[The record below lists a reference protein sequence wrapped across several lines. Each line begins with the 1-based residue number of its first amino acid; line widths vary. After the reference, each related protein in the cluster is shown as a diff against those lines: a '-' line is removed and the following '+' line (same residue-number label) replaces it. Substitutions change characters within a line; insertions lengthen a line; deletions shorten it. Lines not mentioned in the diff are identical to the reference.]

1 MKQPNDE
8 TIMYRFAY
16 RVGLVLAILLITGCA
31 STPSNQTVETSASV
45 TQAPARFSATE
56 QRDYS
61 RALKQLAEGETEKA
75 GKTLSRL
82 GASHP
87 NHLGLW
93 INLANTQYQAKDF
106 NAALETLNK
115 AKAIN
120 QKTPEIFNLSGLIAV
135 AQGDYKT
142 AENHY
147 LKALSLNKDYAYAHY
162 NLALVYDIFYQ
173 KIDLAVVHYE
183 KYLALT
189 TEEDPTTTSWVE
201 ELKLSLKRRS
211 NG

>member
-1 MKQPNDE
+1 MHQVTRWAGPV
-8 TIMYRFAY
+8 FA
-16 RVGLVLAILLITGCA
+16 VLLITGCA
-31 STPSNQTVETSASV
+31 STPSSQKAETPTSTPQV
-45 TQAPARFSATE
+45 TTAFSATE

-61 RALKQLAEGETEKA
+61 RALKQLAEGEPDKA
-75 GKTLSRL
+75 SKTLSRI
-82 GASHP
+82 GSSHT

-93 INLANTQYQAKDF
+93 INLANAQYQTNDF
-106 NAALETLNK
+106 KAALDTLNK

-120 QKTPEIFNLSGLIAV
+120 QKAPEVYNLSGLIAV
-135 AQGDYKT
+135 AQGDYKA

-147 LKALSLNKDYAYAHY
+147 RKALSLNKNYANAHY

-173 KIDLAVVHYE
+173 DIQLAVVHYE
-183 KYLALT
+183 KYLSLAS
-189 TEEDPTTTSWVE
+189 EEDPTTTSWVE